1 MNNPSKSVNELLTLD
16 PEIRSKT
23 HILHL
28 SDDFDREHSEFP
40 IVNPGV
46 LYTV

>member
-1 MNNPSKSVNELLTLD
+1 MNNPSESDNELLVLD
-16 PEIRSKT
+16 PEIRAKM
-23 HILHL
+23 HIPHL
-28 SDDFDREHSEFP
+28 SHDFDREHSEFP